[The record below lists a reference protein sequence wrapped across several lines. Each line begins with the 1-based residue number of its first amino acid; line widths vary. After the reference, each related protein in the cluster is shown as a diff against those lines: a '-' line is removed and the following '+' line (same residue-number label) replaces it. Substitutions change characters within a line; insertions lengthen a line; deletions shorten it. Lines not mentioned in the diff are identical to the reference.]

1 MVRAMF
7 PDVVVIGGGIIG
19 ACCTYYLSLA
29 GLRVHL
35 VERGGIA
42 SGCSGACQFGIGHIN
57 TGIGR
62 DLTLASGRLWASLAE
77 QLPLDIEYE
86 RVGNIYIA
94 DRPNGMRALERTA
107 QLVQRSGMRC
117 QLLGARELHELE
129 PYLSPELAG
138 GLFFPD
144 DAKVQPILA
153 TLAFVKAAKA
163 KGATILT
170 FTEVTGIELSADK
183 AVMAVHTTAGRIP
196 TPIVVAAAGA
206 WSASCGEMVGLKIPI
221 IPRKGHIVVTEP
233 VPPMINT
240 YLLDASYFEAV
251 EEDALRIAVAM
262 VLGQTR
268 SGNILLGSS
277 RQFAGFDRSV
287 DPGVVRSMITRCLRF
302 LPALTDIHAIRIYT
316 GLRPYTPDLLPII
329 DEAEEVPGFYIAAG
343 HEGEGITMGPMTG
356 KLISQMIT
364 GQELDLPVEK
374 LSLSRFAQG
383 QSSLPA

>member
-1 MVRAMF
+1 MS

-19 ACCTYYLSLA
+19 ACCAYYLSLA
-29 GLRVHL
+29 GLRVYL

-57 TGIGR
+57 SGIGR
-62 DLTLASGRLWASLAE
+62 DLTIASGKLYADLAE
-77 QLPLDIEYE
+77 QLPLDIEYD

-94 DRPNGMRALERTA
+94 DSPKGMKALERTM

-117 QLLGARELHELE
+117 QLLNEKELHESE
-129 PYLSPELAG
+129 PYLSSELVG

-153 TLAFVKAAKA
+153 TLAFVKAAKER
-163 KGATILT
+163 GATILT
-170 FTEVTGIELSADK
+170 FTEVTGIELTASK
-183 AVMAVHTTAGRIP
+183 AVTAVFTTAGRIP
-196 TPIVVAAAGA
+196 TKAVVNAAGA
-206 WSASCGEMVGLKIPI
+206 WSASIGKMVGVEIPV

-251 EEDALRIAVAM
+251 EEDAHRIAVAM

-287 DPGVVRSMITRCLRF
+287 DHEVVRSMINRCLRF
-302 LPALTDIHAIRIYT
+302 LPALANVHAIRIYA

-329 DEAEEVPGFYIAAG
+329 DGVEEVPGFYIAAG
-343 HEGEGITMGPMTG
+343 HEGEGITMGPITG

-364 GQELDLPVEK
+364 GQKLDLPVEQ
-374 LSLSRFAQG
+374 LSLSRFVN
-383 QSSLPA
+383 S

>member
-1 MVRAMF
+1 MF

-19 ACCTYYLSLA
+19 ACCAYYLSLA
-29 GLRVHL
+29 GLSVHL
-35 VERGGIA
+35 VERGALA

-62 DLTLASGRLWASLAE
+62 DLTVASGKLWASLAE

-86 RVGNIYIA
+86 HVGNIYIA
-94 DRPNGMRALERTA
+94 DNPHGMRALERTA
-107 QLVQRSGMRC
+107 QLVQSGGMRC
-117 QLLGARELHELE
+117 QLLDAKALHELE
-129 PYLSPELAG
+129 PHLSPELVG
-138 GLFFPD
+138 GLLFPD

-153 TLAFVKAAKA
+153 TLAFAKAAQE
-163 KGATILT
+163 KGATIQT
-170 FTEVTGIELSADK
+170 FTTVTGIELSANK

-196 TPIVVAAAGA
+196 TRTVVAAAGA
-206 WSASCGEMVGLKIPI
+206 WSASIGEMVGLKIPI

-251 EEDALRIAVAM
+251 EEDAQRIAVAM

-277 RQFAGFDRSV
+277 RQFAEFDRSV
-287 DPGVVRSMITRCLRF
+287 DYKVVHSMIKRCLRF
-302 LPALTDIHAIRIYT
+302 LPALTDIHAIRIYA

-329 DEAEEVPGFYIAAG
+329 DQADEVLGFYIAAG
-343 HEGEGITMGPMTG
+343 HEGEGITMGPITG

-364 GQELDLPVEK
+364 GQELDLPVEE
-374 LSLSRFAQG
+374 LSLSRFAQARL
-383 QSSLPA
+383 SLPA

>member
-1 MVRAMF
+1 MF

-19 ACCTYYLSLA
+19 ACCAYYLSQA
-29 GLRVHL
+29 GLNVHL

-62 DLTLASGRLWASLAE
+62 ELTVASGKLYASLAE
-77 QLPLDIEYE
+77 QLPLDIEYD

-94 DRPNGMRALERTA
+94 DNPRGMKALERTA
-107 QLVQRSGMRC
+107 QLVQSSGMRC
-117 QLLGARELHELE
+117 QLLNREDLLALE
-129 PYLSPELAG
+129 PHLSPELVG
-138 GLFFPD
+138 GLFFPE

-163 KGATILT
+163 KGATVQT
-170 FTEVTGIELSADK
+170 FTEVTGFELSANR
-183 AVMAVHTTAGRIP
+183 AVMAVHTTNGRIP
-196 TPIVVAAAGA
+196 TKIVVNAAGA
-206 WSASCGEMVGLKIPI
+206 WSAGIGKMVGIEIPI

-251 EEDALRIAVAM
+251 EEDAHRLAVAM

-268 SGNILLGSS
+268 NGNILLGSS

-287 DPGVVRSMITRCLRF
+287 DHEAVRAMITRCLRF
-302 LPALTDIHAIRIYT
+302 LPALADIHAIRMYA

-329 DEAEEVPGFYIAAG
+329 DEADEVPGFYIAAG
-343 HEGEGITMGPMTG
+343 HEGEGITMGPITG
-356 KLISQMIT
+356 KLMSQMIT
-364 GQELDLPVEK
+364 GQELDLPVEE
-374 LSLSRFAQG
+374 LSLSRFAQARL
-383 QSSLPA
+383 SLPA

>member
-1 MVRAMF
+1 MF

-19 ACCTYYLSLA
+19 ACCAYYLSQA
-29 GLRVHL
+29 GLNVHL

-62 DLTLASGRLWASLAE
+62 ELTVASGKLYASLAE
-77 QLPLDIEYE
+77 QLPLDIEYD

-94 DRPNGMRALERTA
+94 DNPRGMKALERTA
-107 QLVQRSGMRC
+107 QLVQSSGMRC
-117 QLLGARELHELE
+117 QLLNREELLALE
-129 PYLSPELAG
+129 PHLSPELVG
-138 GLFFPD
+138 GLFFPE

-153 TLAFVKAAKA
+153 TLAFVKAAKK
-163 KGATILT
+163 KGATVQT
-170 FTEVTGIELSADK
+170 FTEVTGFELSANR
-183 AVMAVHTTAGRIP
+183 AIMAVHTTNGRIP
-196 TPIVVAAAGA
+196 TQIVVNAAGA
-206 WSASCGEMVGLKIPI
+206 WSAGIGKMVGIEIPI

-251 EEDALRIAVAM
+251 EEDAHKLAVAM

-268 SGNILLGSS
+268 NGNILLGSS

-287 DPGVVRSMITRCLRF
+287 DHEVVRAMITRCLRF
-302 LPALTDIHAIRIYT
+302 LPALADIHAIRMYA

-329 DEAEEVPGFYIAAG
+329 DEADEVPGFYIAAG
-343 HEGEGITMGPMTG
+343 HEGEGITMGPITG

-364 GQELDLPVEK
+364 GQELDLPVEE
-374 LSLSRFAQG
+374 LSLSRFAQARL
-383 QSSLPA
+383 SLPA